1 MTRPAP
7 AAHFTPEEWSS
18 YVDGEAPV
26 EQREM
31 MRLHAMD
38 CPDCA
43 QVMRSLKELQQGAE
57 DLARHAEPPR
67 PELRER
73 LLVEAKPAMDKEH
86 KRSGWQSSI
95 GRLFAAVVAVALVIY
110 AWNLALSQGEE
121 PVVSV
126 NRVLISRYFVEP
138 PSLDYDISIA
148 NTSGKPVIIT
158 RAITRDPLGSE
169 LKDLNPPVQVADG
182 KTAVHIL
189 GRKVPEGA
197 QLVPGV
203 YEITLVTSHGTV
215 SARTTVEKEK

>member
-1 MTRPAP
+1 MPQPAP
-7 AAHFTPEEWSS
+7 TDHYTPEEWSA
-18 YVDGEAPV
+18 YADGEAPV

-43 QVMRSLKELQQGAE
+43 GLMRSYKELQQGAE
-57 DLARHAEPPR
+57 DLLRHAEPPR

-73 LLVEAKPAMDKEH
+73 VLTTGKGAMAEEH
-86 KRSGWQSSI
+86 TRLRWQSSI
-95 GRLFAAVVAVALVIY
+95 GRLFAAVIAIGLVIY
-110 AWNLALSQGEE
+110 AWNLALSPGEA
-121 PVVSV
+121 PAVVI

-138 PSLDYDISIA
+138 PSLDYDIGIA
-148 NTSGKPVIIT
+148 NPSGRPVTIT
-158 RAITRDPLGSE
+158 RAITRDPLGGE
-169 LKDLNPPVQVADG
+169 LKDLHPPLQISGG

-189 GRKVPEGA
+189 GRKVPESA
-197 QLVPGV
+197 HLVPGT